1 MHDVFCFF
9 LEVGRLLYTKGGDPT
24 RCCVAW
30 GYRSGLR
37 SVGELFAACLLSEVV
52 TLVTTYHPEAT
63 LSLRLNPGQNI
74 RPFHALSAS
83 CVDIFIRRSF
93 TVP

>member
-1 MHDVFCFF
+1 MHGIFCVF
-9 LEVGRLLYTKGGDPT
+9 LEVGRVLYPTGGDPT

-52 TLVTTYHPEAT
+52 ALVTIYHPEAT
-63 LSLRLNPGQNI
+63 FSLRLNPGQDI
-74 RPFHALSAS
+74 RPFHALSVS
-83 CVDIFIRRSF
+83 CVEIFTRRSF